1 MQEGVRWGGFQG
13 GGGTP
18 CVFAE
23 RRNINNTGKAKRNG
37 LSNKNEVTIFSGS
50 VSYISHSRSFQVL
63 LNYLVFHT
71 LQ

>member
-50 VSYISHSRSFQVL
+50 DVYFSHS
-63 LNYLVFHT
+63 
-71 LQ
+71 